1 MNAEARTAFTGML
14 RRRSYSEGQFIYIQD
29 EAGSEMYCIVSG
41 SVRLSVSRKDGR
53 ETVFLLFGPND
64 CFGVSSLIDG
74 EPRPQ
79 TARALTPVELGV
91 LEADEFRRLRAEHPS
106 FSDALLRLAFRQMR
120 EVSTHLADAKLSSVD
135 ARVAARIIELTP
147 MSSVAGPEHLK
158 VRLPQSEIA
167 SMVGASRQS
176 VNKALQS
183 FQRNGW
189 VTLQHTNIIVHD
201 LPALVRISS
210 RS

>member
-1 MNAEARTAFTGML
+1 MNAEARIAFTGML

-64 CFGVSSLIDG
+64 CFGVSSLVDG

-106 FSDALLRLAFRQMR
+106 FNDALLRLAFRQMR

-135 ARVAARIIELTP
+135 ALSLIHI
-147 MSSVAGPEHLK
+147 
-158 VRLPQSEIA
+158 
-167 SMVGASRQS
+167 
-176 VNKALQS
+176 
-183 FQRNGW
+183 
-189 VTLQHTNIIVHD
+189 
-201 LPALVRISS
+201 
-210 RS
+210 